1 MSTRLI
7 SILRLLQSAS
17 LTKKRHIV
25 TSEDEEGEQTTGSS
39 KTSKEPEQ
47 KKTRIGVDETI
58 EEMAQD
64 LQDIAAEQLKDIKPA
79 PASGTSDSGGLSS
92 AEIAKRSKK
101 NSPPPTSAVA
111 TNSKAKPPSIAGNPT
126 NKGKGKAKIDPD
138 DDEEE
143 EETHNLDEDVNM
155 DSPGDADEGEDDDQ
169 KEEADKKEMNEAA
182 MKLASTYAGTL
193 DSVTKDASQWKEGAP

>member
-25 TSEDEEGEQTTGSS
+25 TSEDEEGEQTAGSS
-39 KTSKEPEQ
+39 KTSKEPEH
-47 KKTRIGVDETI
+47 KKARIGVGETI

-79 PASGTSDSGGLSS
+79 PASGTADSGGLSS
-92 AEIAKRSKK
+92 
-101 NSPPPTSAVA
+101 
-111 TNSKAKPPSIAGNPT
+111 T

-143 EETHNLDEDVNM
+143 EETHNLDEDVDM

>member
-25 TSEDEEGEQTTGSS
+25 TSEDEEGEQTAGSC
-39 KTSKEPEQ
+39 KKSKEPEQ
-47 KKTRIGVDETI
+47 KKAKIGVDDTI

-79 PASGTSDSGGLSS
+79 PASGTADSGGLSS
-92 AEIAKRSKK
+92 AEIAKRPKK

-111 TNSKAKPPSIAGNPT
+111 TNSKAKPPSIAGKST

-143 EETHNLDEDVNM
+143 ETHDLDEDVNM

-169 KEEADKKEMNEAA
+169 KEEADKNEMNEAA